1 MPVYDDEKTE
11 AERLRQVTGIGKEEE
26 AAMEA
31 SARSKD
37 NGFYHKDIDN
47 KSADKKSLASAETAG
62 DQVGLGHNPNDND
75 SGLGRLAGSVAV
87 FRGFFWGSKAR
98 KRSTIGGS
106 IVGLLLG
113 GGFFGLSIISG
124 PLQFLKV
131 LDDLKNF
138 HFSSLVD
145 HGNQR
150 SSGILQDIRKL
161 RALKAGAGWERT
173 RLGFIGRQ
181 IAPKLEAKLT
191 ANGVEFVTSKA
202 GIITDGIR
210 LDPKKY
216 PELKNMEPEEAA
228 QYLKEKYKLKGLPK
242 VIDGKV
248 FIAAEDIG
256 NNPLIS
262 RGLTRGIL
270 QNLDFNALTARMGS
284 RFLDNMYNLGWH
296 IMTNTRNQKI
306 GETFDKWKQ
315 RMNQDQEQAIEQ
327 GTENT
332 GVNDA
337 TEKPCN
343 SGETTCEQ
351 NNQQAASETEDAKS
365 TLGDA
370 EAARSGGF
378 GNQALKD
385 LTKNLTEKLTSKAA
399 SGIGGIIATLCIM
412 YGLNKAYPAVKM
424 AEVIIPLIRF
434 AFEYESL
441 GSQVKSGQ
449 DTSTQQLGY
458 YSQAFYDNSSD
469 TNDPNA
475 STTWTQAQS
484 QNAEE
489 INAGMSDAPSLGKN
503 GSIPGVPPENAL
515 HNISKGSPLSWIDA
529 PGLGQTLGIVC
540 SGLGSFFV
548 GLLGG
553 GPIGAILGTVLGPV
567 ITQIPG
573 VGSSIARFASMIV
586 GWMVGAPVTAFP
598 QGAQTGNY
606 LNFGGRLASNAQAVT
621 SGGGALTP
629 AQEAQQSKDEGALQQ
644 QQFASNSFA
653 DRIFNPWLNGSLL
666 NKLATSINPSI
677 YTNVASITSD
687 ITGIFGS
694 LAHSLSSLIA
704 RPSYAAGTVNLDS
717 LYGFPAYGFSD
728 ADMNNAS
735 TADPY
740 QNSINAAN
748 LLDSQCTD
756 SNHNPDTSCKII
768 QQAQQC
774 FGVNISG
781 IKNADGSNQW
791 DVQVGSTPINPYNT
805 DYPTSEC
812 SSNDPNWLTIRF
824 FVFDT
829 ETMKSLGCYEG
840 DAMSCSELGFA
851 NS

>member
-11 AERLRQVTGIGKEEE
+11 AERLSQITGIGKDEKNI
-26 AAMEA
+26 
-31 SARSKD
+31 KD
-37 NGFYHKDIDN
+37 PGVHAKDGGFYHKNTDN
-47 KSADKKSLASAETAG
+47 KSADKQSLASAETAG
-62 DQVGLGHNPNDND
+62 DQVGLGHNTNDHD
-75 SGLGRLAGSVAV
+75 ASRLERAKNFSNRHKKG
-87 FRGFFWGSKAR
+87 
-98 KRSTIGGS
+98 
-106 IVGLLLG
+106 IVGTLLTGAVLG
-113 GGFFGLSIISG
+113 GGFSFLSIISG
-124 PLQFLKV
+124 PLQFLKIAS
-131 LDDLKNF
+131 DLEHF
-138 HFSSLVD
+138 HFSSLED

-150 SSGILQDIRKL
+150 TSGILKDIKEL
-161 RALKAGAGWERT
+161 RALKTGGGWERT
-173 RLGFIGRQ
+173 RLGFIGSR
-181 IAPKLEAKLT
+181 IAPRLTAKLE

-202 GIITDGIR
+202 GIITEGIR

-216 PELKNMEPEEAA
+216 PEIKNMNPDEAA
-228 QYLKEKYKLKGLPK
+228 QYLKEKYNLKGLPK

-248 FIAAEDIG
+248 FIAAEDLG

-262 RGLTRGIL
+262 RALTRGIL
-270 QNLDFNALTARMGS
+270 QNLNFNALTSRMGA
-284 RFLDNMYNLGWH
+284 RLLDNMYNLGWH
-296 IMTNTRNQKI
+296 IMSNSKNKRI
-306 GETFDKWKQ
+306 GETLDKWKQ
-315 RMNQDQEQAIEQ
+315 RMNQDQQQAIEE
-327 GTENT
+327 GTTEPTVNAQEENC
-332 GVNDA
+332 
-337 TEKPCN
+337 K
-343 SGETTCEQ
+343 SGETACQQQNEQ
-351 NNQQAASETEDAKS
+351 AQTETDEARS
-365 TLGDA
+365 TTGEA

-385 LTKNLTEKLTSKAA
+385 LTKNLTEKLTSKTA
-399 SGIGGIIATLCIM
+399 SGIGGIIAALCIM
-412 YGLNKAYPAVKM
+412 KGLNDAYPAVKM

-434 AFEYESL
+434 ASEYMSL

-458 YSQAFYDNSSD
+458 YSQAFYDNNSD
-469 TNDPNA
+469 TSDPNA
-475 STTWTQAQS
+475 GTNWAQAQS

-489 INAGMSDAPSLGKN
+489 INAGMSDAPPLNKN
-503 GSIPGVPPENAL
+503 GLPPGVPPENAL
-515 HNISKGSPLSWIDA
+515 KNLSQGSPLSWINDI
-529 PGLGQTLGIVC
+529 PGLGLAC
-540 SGLGSFFV
+540 SAVGGFFV
-548 GLLGG
+548 SLLGG
-553 GPIGAILGTVLGPV
+553 GPIGAILGTVLGPL

-606 LNFGGRLASNAQAVT
+606 LNFGARLTSNAQAVT

-704 RPSYAAGTVNLDS
+704 RPSYAAGTVNLEQV
-717 LYGFPAYGFSD
+717 YGFPEYGFSD
-728 ADMNNAS
+728 ADMNNAATS
-735 TADPY
+735 DPY

-756 SNHNPDTSCKII
+756 SNHNPDTTCQII
-768 QQAQQC
+768 KQAQQC
-774 FGVNISG
+774 FGVNIVG
-781 IKNADGSNQW
+781 TKNPDGSNQW
-791 DVQVGSTPINPYNT
+791 DVQVGTSSINPYNT
-805 DYPTSEC
+805 TGANAYPQSTC
-812 SSNDPNWLTIRF
+812 GSNDPSWLTIRF

-840 DAMSCSELGFA
+840 DATSCTELGFA